1 MSDDFV
7 RYEVSNHIARITL
20 ARPPVNALSLKM
32 IEAVVGALRQ
42 AAADESARAVV
53 LASAVPK
60 VFCAGLDL
68 KALHG
73 MPMEDVRTLLQA
85 LYVQL
90 HDAQYGLGKP
100 SIAAI
105 AGAARVHYSHLPRII
120 GRHRAFELLFSG
132 RSFDSEE
139 AYRLGLLSRVVPDGE
154 AEPAALKLAET
165 FAAKSPAV
173 MRLGRAAF
181 MRQNDLDYRRSI
193 ASAAEDFCNVSMTE
207 AAQEGLQAFLDKRPH
222 RS

>member
-7 RYEVSNHIARITL
+7 RYEVSNRIARITL

-105 AGAARVHYSHLPRII
+105 AGAAR
-120 GRHRAFELLFSG
+120 GG
-132 RSFDSEE
+132 
-139 AYRLGLLSRVVPDGE
+139 GM
-154 AEPAALKLAET
+154 T
-165 FAAKSPAV
+165 
-173 MRLGRAAF
+173 M
-181 MRQNDLDYRRSI
+181 
-193 ASAAEDFCNVSMTE
+193 ASSC
-207 AAQEGLQAFLDKRPH
+207 
-222 RS
+222 